1 MGLQEPELEDLEG
14 VDTGMFLMKSI
25 TCERFFSRR
34 GETSK
39 SNITLWLVM
48 WLVRNLAFTGANQAT
63 GSEIQ
68 KAGRVNLLG
77 WVGGTTSAAG
87 GDCWGRNRMLP
98 KMVANQL

>member
-1 MGLQEPELEDLEG
+1 VGLQEPELEDLKG
-14 VDTGMFLMKSI
+14 VDAGMFLMKSI

-48 WLVRNLAFTGANQAT
+48 WLVQNLAFTRANQAT

-68 KAGRVNLLG
+68 KAGRVSLLG
-77 WVGGTTSAAG
+77 CGRTASATG

-98 KMVANQL
+98 KILAIQL